1 MQFDFIM
8 DLSFSLLQGFPKKFK
23 IEFLEVW
30 QLWALSGHFGHFLTL
45 CTLFDI
51 LTT

>member
-1 MQFDFIM
+1 MQLDFIM
-8 DLSFSLLQGFPKKFK
+8 DLSFSLIQGVPKKFK

-30 QLWALSGHFGHFLTL
+30 QLWALSGHLGL